1 MDVSLES
8 VLRDREKELVEL
20 WVSVVTESFITDILN
35 EERHVRHFIR
45 PWFIRRYR
53 IDLWSWSFLLAVE
66 EGEERDVGDFDDLE
80 SDTGNITDGVTGTT
94 ETSDKNFIVFFNVI
108 QATVIWYESGDLFAI
123 FDKLKNL
130 FEKKGIYFWG

>member
-1 MDVSLES
+1 MDVSVES
-8 VLRDREKELVEL
+8 VLCDRENELVEL
-20 WVSVVTESFITDILN
+20 WVSVVTESLVTDILN
-35 EERHVRHFIR
+35 EERHVRRFIR

-123 FDKLKNL
+123 FDKLKKYL
-130 FEKKGIYFWG
+130 KRPLYFLG

>member
-1 MDVSLES
+1 MKKT
-8 VLRDREKELVEL
+8 RE
-20 WVSVVTESFITDILN
+20 TI
-35 EERHVRHFIR
+35 FIR

-123 FDKLKNL
+123 FDKLKIIWNSFEIYGFL
-130 FEKKGIYFWG
+130 FKKIILPELWHTF